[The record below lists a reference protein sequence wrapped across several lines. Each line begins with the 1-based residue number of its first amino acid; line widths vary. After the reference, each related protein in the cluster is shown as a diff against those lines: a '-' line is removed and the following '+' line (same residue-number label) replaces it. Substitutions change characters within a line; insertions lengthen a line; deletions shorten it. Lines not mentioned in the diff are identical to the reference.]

1 MQPKKILE
9 CFKKLYCHLVLYV
22 VGRCDV
28 FLLLVPQAFVNQF
41 IFIWGHEQCTGTL
54 GQLTA

>member
-41 IFIWGHEQCTGTL
+41 IFIWGHEQ
-54 GQLTA
+54 LTA